1 VSPLFEY
8 NTDCF
13 GGTEYMARGAHRFL
27 GGLGKFSRFSCFVIP
42 GRAPQAEDF
51 DGTPLIFWMHNPLD
65 QLSTEVHDIFRNHRV
80 VESIAFIVVPS
91 QWLKDCLLRQMD
103 VIRIDPEKIIVI
115 PNATDPIPSDL
126 SRFSKKVDKPIL
138 VHASRQ
144 ERGMEVLI
152 PAAHLIEE
160 DFELK
165 IFNDFYPD
173 TAGINDDIRDI
184 VRDPRFT
191 FYGDTPRDTV
201 MRHIG
206 EAHIH
211 AYPAYWEET
220 SCMVQIESLTSG
232 LLTVVSDVAA
242 LPETSQGFSMK
253 VPFADWRAR
262 SNGGREQ
269 DIANFSYSL
278 SEAIRI
284 VQSGLWIPAE
294 QVAQTREFYSWEKA
308 EERWTAFHDSIA

>member
-1 VSPLFEY
+1 VNLFEY

-42 GRAPQAEDF
+42 GRAPQPEDF

-65 QLSTEVHDIFRNHRV
+65 QLSTEVHDLFRNHRI
-80 VESIAFIVVPS
+80 VESIAYIIVPS
-91 QWLKDCLLRQMD
+91 QWLKERLLHQMD
-103 VIRIDPEKIIVI
+103 VIHIDPAKFIVI

-126 SRFSKKVDKPIL
+126 SRFAKKVDKPIL
-138 VHASRQ
+138 IHASRQ

-152 PAAHLIEE
+152 PAAHQIEE
-160 DFELK
+160 DFELR

-173 TAGINDDIRDI
+173 TAGIDEGIKD
-184 VRDPRFT
+184 VVLDPRFT
-191 FYGDTPRDTV
+191 FYGDTPRATV
-201 MRHIG
+201 MKHMG

-220 SCMVQIESLTSG
+220 SCMVQIEALTSG
-232 LLTVVSDVAA
+232 LLTVTSDVAA
-242 LPETSQGFSMK
+242 LPETSMGYSMS
-253 VPFADWRAR
+253 VPFSDPKRR
-262 SNGGREQ
+262 DDGGREE

-278 SEAIRI
+278 AEAIRI
-284 VQSGLWIPAE
+284 VQSGLWIPNE
-294 QVAQTREFYSWEKA
+294 QVRETSDYFSWEQA
-308 EERWTAFHDSIA
+308 EKRWTEFHDSIP